1 MKGAI
6 FMKLAGINS
15 ESVVDGDGIRMT
27 IFGQGCPHHCKGC
40 HNPSTW
46 DFSGGT
52 ETSPEAIIKMVKEN
66 PLLDGVTFSGG
77 EPFVHAKD
85 FAWIAKKVHQLGLSV
100 WSFSGYTLEELQT
113 LAQKDEGVASLL
125 AEVDVLVDGRFI
137 LSKRDLS
144 LRFRGSTNQRVI
156 DMVET
161 RKRGEVTL
169 LYND

>member
-1 MKGAI
+1 
-6 FMKLAGINS
+6 MKLAGINS

-52 ETSPEAIIKMVKEN
+52 ETSPETILQMVKEN

-85 FAWIAKKVHQLGLSV
+85 FAWIAKQVHQLGLSV

-113 LAQKDEGVASLL
+113 LAKTNEDVASLL

-137 LSKRDLS
+137 LEERDLS

-156 DMVET
+156 DMVKT
-161 RKRGEVTL
+161 RKQGEIVL